1 MIYKEEVL
9 TSVVN
14 QEEPEEED
22 EEDEEELQDSDL
34 EGIE

>member
-14 QEEPEEED
+14 QEEPEED
-22 EEDEEELQDSDL
+22 EESEEELQDSDL

>member
-14 QEEPEEED
+14 QEEPEED
-22 EEDEEELQDSDL
+22 EEGEEELQDSDL